1 VFATIATR
9 DGMRK
14 FYVAKH
20 TLENLIRN
28 ETYVMRDGR
37 QGSVEYFVA
46 FVRKE
51 TAIRAAGKD
60 YRD

>member
-1 VFATIATR
+1 MARESFTLR
-9 DGMRK
+9 
-14 FYVAKH
+14 KH
-20 TLENLIRN
+20 TLKNLIRN

-37 QGSVEYFVA
+37 QGSVEHFVA

-60 YRD
+60 HRD